1 MVRYKRRESVGR
13 GKNDHWGTKK
23 DYWGNGVK
31 IYRRGEGGTRIRKK
45 INKDGMWRYTRGAE
59 VGEGFKMLLY

>member
-45 INKDGMWRYTRGAE
+45 INKDGMWRNTRG
-59 VGEGFKMLLY
+59 G